1 MDTSLFH
8 GNLVTTSR
16 ILYTPS
22 TFAKTSLL
30 HLQEIGS
37 LQAQKPHTS
46 RRENLSSYLFF
57 LVLSGYGTWNIR
69 ENLMRFVQETVFF

>member
-37 LQAQKPHTS
+37 LQAQESVFLSVFSGALWIWNFGISGKIS
-46 RRENLSSYLFF
+46 CALCRRLCFF
-57 LVLSGYGTWNIR
+57 RLP
-69 ENLMRFVQETVFF
+69 